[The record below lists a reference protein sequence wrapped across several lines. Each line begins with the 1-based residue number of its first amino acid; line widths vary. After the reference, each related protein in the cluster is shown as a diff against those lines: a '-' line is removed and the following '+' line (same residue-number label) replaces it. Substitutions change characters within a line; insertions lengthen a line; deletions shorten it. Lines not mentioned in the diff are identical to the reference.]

1 MLAIVLVLFV
11 ASASAA
17 YGQTVKIGTATALT
31 GLGALIAKAGVVGME
46 IAVEDL
52 NKKGGLLGRK
62 VELIVRDS
70 KLRPEIGA
78 RELKELILNDK
89 IELAIGPVSS
99 GVGLAMSEVAKEH
112 KVPNTERMTVE
123 RGHRYIFKLV
133 PNSDR
138 AYVIDKGAICD
149 AGTTAG
155 ILHNETIRRDYLAV

>member
-112 KVPNTERMTVE
+112 KVPICMHDGRARPPLHLQARAEQRPCL
-123 RGHRYIFKLV
+123 R
-133 PNSDR
+133 DR
-138 AYVIDKGAICD
+138 QGRH
-149 AGTTAG
+149 
-155 ILHNETIRRDYLAV
+155 LRRRDHRRDPPQ